1 MVVSLKKKAVKP
13 KLVKKEK
20 TGSIDTTF
28 LVLVLTLVV
37 FGLVMLFSA
46 SYAYAYYNFKGDSLH
61 FIKRQMIWAVLGIVA
76 MLIISKIDYHIL
88 HRIALP
94 LYIIALGLL
103 VVVLFMRPLNGARRW
118 IFIPGGLTVQP
129 SEIAKFAIVLVF
141 AHFMSLNYKRMK
153 TFGYGVLPYGIM
165 LGLVALLMLQE
176 PHLSGTILIMAIGFT
191 MMVVGGTAMRWFIIG
206 GSGVVAVLAYVVLF
220 TDMIEYA
227 MPRIQMWL
235 DPFQDASDTGFQTV
249 QSLLAI
255 GSGGL
260 MGVGLGKS
268 RQKYLYVPEPQN
280 DFIFSILCEELG
292 FIGAALVI
300 LLFALFIWRGFV
312 IAMRAKDKFGAL
324 LTVGLTVQVGLQ
336 ALLNIAVVTN
346 AIPNTGISLPFFSYG
361 GTSLFMLLA
370 QMGVVLSVSRQS
382 KLEKT

>member
-1 MVVSLKKKAVKP
+1 MKKKAVKP

-76 MLIISKIDYHIL
+76 MLIVSRIDYHIL

-94 LYIIALGLL
+94 LYIIVLGLL
-103 VVVLFMRPLNGARRW
+103 VVVLFMPPLNNAKRW
-118 IFIPGGLTVQP
+118 IFLPGGLTFQP
-129 SEIAKFAIVLVF
+129 SELAKFAIVLVF